1 MEGNKKSFII
11 GDNIDYNPT
20 IYDERVHTMNLSA
33 KQSSY
38 FPCKVLKQ
46 LVLRYRTIL
55 NYLISLYRVKQLM

>member
-46 LVLRYRTIL
+46 LVLR
-55 NYLISLYRVKQLM
+55 